1 MEAVFTPY
9 QMQILDC
16 ISRVETEKE
25 MRDIRDM
32 IAEYF
37 SNKALD
43 AMDKLCED
51 GGLSTTEIQSWAKEH
66 DRIPYKY

>member
-1 MEAVFTPY
+1 MQAALSTY

-16 ISRVETEKE
+16 ISRVESENE
-25 MRDIRDM
+25 MIEIRNM

-43 AMDKLCED
+43 AMDKLCDE
-51 GGLSTTEIQSWAKEH
+51 GKLSTDVIQSWSKDH
-66 DRIPYKY
+66 DRIPYNS